1 MRISKRAFLTALAA
15 TVLAFAVPSFAQDKV
30 PADIDAWMKQ
40 AKLGPYDVNENWD
53 EIIKAAKAEGALVIY
68 SSSSRMSKV
77 AQWFMEVYPEIKVSA
92 FDLGSTQTIEKTIRE
107 QDAKQYNAD
116 IVTTGGSGE
125 IVHDMMKKHRLFNYV
140 PRHFV
145 DRIPKENREPL
156 LVRVNEAVVF
166 FYSGEAWPNEQ
177 PIKNIWEL
185 TLPKWKGR
193 VGIKDPLDSGS
204 LFMGIATYVQHKDEM
219 AAAYKRMTGQD
230 IKLSPGVPDAGHE
243 WLYRLLK
250 NDAIPNKSG
259 PKLIAAAGTKGARNP
274 MIAMSNMTHISYN
287 EEYGLVNKMVV
298 ELDPAAK
305 IVYPTYTAIARFAK
319 HPNAAKLFTAYS
331 LGSTQLTKDT
341 KIERPYDKGKS
352 RDLLLGFAPFFDPGS
367 VSPRNDVP
375 LPPGGEA
382 WDKMAGWIA
391 DPDYLWF
398 ESAKVRDFYIQH
410 VSP

>member
-1 MRISKRAFLTALAA
+1 MRTFKRAFLATVAAAALALAA
-15 TVLAFAVPSFAQDKV
+15 PAIAQDKV

-40 AKLGPYDVNENWD
+40 AKLGAYDVNENWD
-53 EIIKAAKAEGALVIY
+53 EVTKNAKAEGALVIY

-140 PRHFV
+140 PKHFV
-145 DRIPKENREPL
+145 DKIPKENREPL

-274 MIAMSNMTHISYN
+274 IIAMSNMTHISYN

-331 LGSTQLTKDT
+331 LGSTQLTKDA
-341 KIERPYDKGKS
+341 KVERPYDKGKS

-367 VSPRNDVP
+367 VSPRSDVP